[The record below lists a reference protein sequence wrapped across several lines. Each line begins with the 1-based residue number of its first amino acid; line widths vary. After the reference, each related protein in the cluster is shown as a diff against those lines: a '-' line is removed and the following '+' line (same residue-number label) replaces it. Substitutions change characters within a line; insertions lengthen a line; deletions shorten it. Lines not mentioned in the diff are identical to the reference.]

1 MCRTLDVS
9 RSGYYAFKKRP
20 KSHRRLENERLLIEI
35 RRIFTENQSNYGS
48 PRIWN
53 QLNNIEHI
61 RCSEN
66 RVAKVMRV
74 AGIIAVQ
81 RRRFRVTTNSRHNY
95 PVWPN
100 VLERNF
106 TVEKPNAVWVSD
118 ITYIWTFEGWLYLAA
133 VLDLFS
139 RGVVGLAMDQTIADT
154 LTTQAMRRAIWQR
167 NPLKGLICHSD
178 RGSQYA
184 GNDFKA
190 ILSQNEFVGSM
201 SRKGDCWDN
210 AVAES
215 FFHTLKVELVHRH
228 KFRTREEAKRKIFE
242 YVEMYY
248 NRKRAHSTLGY
259 LSPFEYERRA
269 ALSGLSTNPQD
280 SQRER
285 KKEAKKE
292 RESTTAIALLS

>member
-1 MCRTLDVS
+1 MCRALEVS
-9 RSGYYAFKKRP
+9 RSGYYAGAKQA
-20 KSHRRLENERLLIEI
+20 KSRRRVENEKLLIEI
-35 RRIFTENQSNYGS
+35 RRVFVENQSNYGS

-53 QLNNIEHI
+53 QLNNVEEI

-66 RVAKVMRV
+66 RVAKLMREAEIV
-74 AGIIAVQ
+74 AIQ
-81 RRRFRVTTNSRHNY
+81 KRKFRATTNSRHEY

-106 TVEKPNAVWVSD
+106 VVRKPNAVWVSD
-118 ITYIWTFEGWLYLAA
+118 ITYIWTLEGWLYLAA
-133 VLDLFS
+133 VLDLFA
-139 RGVVGLAMDQTIADT
+139 RRVVGLAMDKTIADT
-154 LTTQAMRRAIWQR
+154 LTTQAMRQAMLRR
-167 NPLKGLICHSD
+167 SPGKGLICHSD

-184 GNDFKA
+184 GHDFKA
-190 ILSQNEFVGSM
+190 ILSQGEFIGSM

-228 KFRTREEAKRKIFE
+228 RFRTREEARRKIFE

-269 ALSGLSTNPQD
+269 E
-280 SQRER
+280 QRLE
-285 KKEAKKE
+285 
-292 RESTTAIALLS
+292 LCG

>member
-1 MCRTLDVS
+1 MCRALEVS

-20 KSHRRLENERLLIEI
+20 KNRWRLENEKLLIEI
-35 RRIFTENQSNYGS
+35 RRVFVENQSTYGS

-53 QLNNIEHI
+53 QLNNLEHI

-74 AGIIAVQ
+74 AGIVAIQ
-81 RRRFRVTTNSRHNY
+81 KRRFRVTTNSKHDY

-106 TVEKPNAVWVSD
+106 VVEKPNAVWVSD

-139 RGVVGLAMDQTIADT
+139 RGVVGLAMDKTIADT
-154 LTTQAMRRAIWQR
+154 LTTQALKQAILRR
-167 NPLKGLICHSD
+167 NPAKGLICHSD

-184 GNDFKA
+184 GHNFKA
-190 ILSQNEFVGSM
+190 ILSHNEFVGSM

-215 FFHTLKVELVHRH
+215 FFHTLKVELVHRN
-228 KFRTREEAKRKIFE
+228 KFRSRDEAKRKIFE

-248 NRKRAHSTLGY
+248 NRKRAHSTLGF
-259 LSPFEYERRA
+259 LSPFEFEKQF
-269 ALSGLSTNPQD
+269 LQC
-280 SQRER
+280 
-285 KKEAKKE
+285 
-292 RESTTAIALLS
+292 

>member
-1 MCRTLDVS
+1 MCRALEVS
-9 RSGYYAFKKRP
+9 RSGYYAYKKRP
-20 KSHRRLENERLLIEI
+20 KSQRRLDNENLLIEI
-35 RRIFTENQSNYGS
+35 RRVFLDNDSNYGS

-53 QLNNIEHI
+53 ELNNLQGI

-66 RVAKVMRV
+66 RVARVMQE
-74 AGIIAVQ
+74 AGIVAVQ
-81 RRRFRVTTNSRHNY
+81 KRKCRVTTNLRHDY

-100 VLERNF
+100 VLNRNF
-106 TVEKPNAVWVSD
+106 VAQKPNTVWVSD

-139 RGVVGLAMDQTIADT
+139 RGVVGLAMDKTIAET
-154 LTTQAMRRAIWQR
+154 LVTQAMRQAILRR
-167 NPLKGLICHSD
+167 NPEKGLILHSD

-190 ILSQNEFVGSM
+190 LLAQNEFIGSM
-201 SRKGDCWDN
+201 SKKGDCWDN

-215 FFHTLKVELVHRH
+215 FIHTLKVELIHRM
-228 KFRTREEAKRKIFE
+228 KFKTREEAKIKIFE

-259 LSPFEYERRA
+259 LSPFEYERQA
-269 ALSGLSTNPQD
+269 ILS
-280 SQRER
+280 
-285 KKEAKKE
+285 
-292 RESTTAIALLS
+292 

>member
-1 MCRTLDVS
+1 MCRALEVS

-20 KSHRRLENERLLIEI
+20 KSQQRIDNEKLLIEI
-35 RRIFTENQSNYGS
+35 RRVFLENDSNYGS

-53 QLNNIEHI
+53 QLNNVEHV

-66 RVAKVMRV
+66 RVAKVMRFAEVV
-74 AGIIAVQ
+74 AIQ
-81 RRRFRVTTNSRHNY
+81 KRKFRATTNSKHDY

-106 TVEKPNAVWVSD
+106 MVEKPNAVWVSD
-118 ITYIWTFEGWLYLAA
+118 ITYIWTLEGWLYLAV

-139 RGVVGLAMDQTIADT
+139 RRAVGLAMDKTIADT
-154 LTTQAMRRAIWQR
+154 LTTQAMMQAILRR
-167 NPLKGLICHSD
+167 NPEKGLICHSD

-184 GNDFKA
+184 GNNFKA
-190 ILSQNEFVGSM
+190 ILSRNEFVGSM

-228 KFRTREEAKRKIFE
+228 RFRTRDEAKRKIFE

-248 NRKRAHSTLGY
+248 NRRRAHSTLGF
-259 LSPFEYERRA
+259 LSPLEYERRVA
-269 ALSGLSTNPQD
+269 A
-280 SQRER
+280 
-285 KKEAKKE
+285 
-292 RESTTAIALLS
+292 